1 MFNFAIEMNLTEIVN
16 VQELCKK
23 MIINRSRL
31 CVYAIS
37 LTIAFLIALNNYKV
51 DKTTT
56 EKRLRKH
63 TVVAESTV
71 ASVAPIPFF
80 AQTAITS
87 TVSAASVIPSTS
99 FNTRSD
105 T

>member
-1 MFNFAIEMNLTEIVN
+1 
-16 VQELCKK
+16 

-37 LTIAFLIALNNYKV
+37 LTIAFSIALNNYKV

-56 EKRLRKH
+56 EKRLGKH

-71 ASVAPIPFF
+71 AIVAPAVVCPDSDN
-80 AQTAITS
+80 ITS
-87 TVSAASVIPSTS
+87 TVSAAALHHRPHSTL
-99 FNTRSD
+99 TMIL
-105 T
+105 TGA